1 MEQAGIGDIRLII
14 LGVARRPTAY
24 AGGTLTGAAACFVLF
39 GLHTAST
46 CQYKGFT
53 IVGTRHQCAACV
65 KRGIVTVG
73 TDKGNTGAIFNTKH
87 LIFGIP
93 QIGVLC
99 DFCFI
104 LISYIFD
111 ISCKC

>member
-24 AGGTLTGAAACFVLF
+24 AASTGGAAACFVLF

>member
-1 MEQAGIGDIRLII
+1 MEQTGIGDIRLII
-14 LGVARRPTAY
+14 LGVARRPTAC
-24 AGGTLTGAAACFVLF
+24 AASTSGAAAGLVGL
-39 GLHTAST
+39 GLHTTSASKDKCLT
-46 CQYKGFT
+46 IIGAGHQRTTGIKG
-53 IVGTRHQCAACV
+53 R
-65 KRGIVTVG
+65 IVTVG
-73 TDKGNTGAIFNTKH
+73 TYEGDAGAIFNTKH

-111 ISCKC
+111 VFCKC